1 MAKREAG
8 LRIRVDGE
16 KQYKEAI
23 AEINRENKTL
33 AAEMRKLTAEYKGNE
48 TSVEALTKKHDLLD
62 RRLLENQAKVEATRK
77 QLNEWRKAQERVKEE
92 LGATSDEYKETQK
105 KIQEYEAALANAETA
120 EIETRNA
127 LKETTE
133 QIEAQGKAVDGETG
147 KMVSLGDA
155 VDQVAGKLGVNLP
168 DGAKKALDGMKGMSA
183 GSVAALGAIAAG
195 VAAVIKAI
203 RELNDLTIEA
213 AGRADDLLTRSIT
226 TGLSSRDLQAFEYAS
241 PFVDVD
247 ASTLENAFS
256 RMPRVMEQT
265 AQQLEAYRQAQQKA
279 AESGKEFEGTLG
291 AQAAAFEALGI
302 SITDETRNLRDYHDL
317 VWEAVGALGQY
328 GDTTEAAQIANDLFG
343 KSYADLKPLIQ
354 NAEEAQRLMN
364 EAVAEG
370 YVLSEDELRILGE
383 VDDAKQKQ
391 ILTLQKWTDQIAVQ
405 WAPTTKAG
413 YELLTKLID
422 TAGKTLVDSRLV
434 ENFGSLVE
442 STLGL
447 FEAGS
452 ELFGSMPSWLNP
464 IQNLSKELAVL
475 SGIFAALADYIN
487 IINGLQFWNWGSGKL
502 RTALGLNYE
511 NGQANNVQ
519 RWRMQQQGTLQQYD
533 DFYAGRNASGTE
545 SWRGGLTWVG
555 EAGPELVALPRG
567 SQIYSNQESRQM
579 AATGT
584 DTSRIEALLERNVQL
599 LESIGG
605 EFSGLRVKRR
615 MA

>member
-1 MAKREAG
+1 MATRTAK
-8 LRIRVDGE
+8 LRVQVDGE
-16 KQYKEAI
+16 KEYKQAI
-23 AEINRENKTL
+23 ADLNKGNQVL
-33 AAEMRKLTAEYKGNE
+33 ASEMRKLQAEYKGSE
-48 TSVEALTKKHDLLD
+48 SSIEALNKKGDLLQ
-62 RRLLENQAKVEATRK
+62 RQLLQQKDKVQTLRDALKNAAQQYGEADKRTQEWQIKLNDAEAAQAKLEHAIEE
-77 QLNEWRKAQERVKEE
+77 NNDAIKAQ
-92 LGATSDEYKETQK
+92 GQ
-105 KIQEYEAALANAETA
+105 AL
-120 EIETRNA
+120 
-127 LKETTE
+127 
-133 QIEAQGKAVDGETG
+133 DGEN
-147 KMVSLGDA
+147 KQMISLGDA

-226 TGLSSRDLQAFEYAS
+226 TGLSTRDLQAFEYAS

-247 ASTLENAFS
+247 SSTFENTFS
-256 RMPRVMEQT
+256 RMPKVMAQA
-265 AQQLEAYRQAQQKA
+265 AQQLEAYHQAQQKA
-279 AESGKEFEGTLG
+279 AESGKKFEGTLG

-302 SITDETRNLRDYHDL
+302 SITDENGNLRDYHDL

-328 GDTTEAAQIANDLFG
+328 GDTTESAQIAQDLFG

-370 YVLSEDELRILGE
+370 YVLSEDEIRILGD

-413 YELLTKLID
+413 YEMLTKLID
-422 TAGKTLVDSRLV
+422 TAGKTLVDSKLV
-434 ENFGSLVE
+434 ENFGSLVQ

-447 FEAGS
+447 VEAGAS
-452 ELFGSMPSWLNP
+452 LVDMLPQWVNP
-464 IQNLSKELAVL
+464 VQQVSDAFRGLAVVMATVADTINL
-475 SGIFAALADYIN
+475 ISGLMP
-487 IINGLQFWNWGSGKL
+487 WNWGSGKAS
-502 RTALGLNYE
+502 TALGWNI
-511 NGQANNVQ
+511 GQGQLSN
-519 RWRMQQQGTLQQYD
+519 LQQLKYGGSNWT
-533 DFYAGRNASGTE
+533 YNAELGAWNASGTE
-545 SWRGGLTWVG
+545 NWRGGLTWVG
-555 EAGPELVALPRG
+555 ESGPELVALPRG
-567 SQIYSNQESRQM
+567 SRIWSNQESQQM
-579 AATGT
+579 SATGT

-599 LESIGG
+599 LENIGG